1 MAYGA
6 PPLFR
11 QGVSIRARFLFFLML
26 SLAVILVDG
35 RLRAL
40 DDFRSALTSF
50 LTPFKEV
57 VQLPGLFIE
66 NSAGYFISKKN
77 LNEEIQRLTKENQ
90 LLQLDAARME
100 EMRQENENLRHL
112 VSALAATTDHV
123 VTTEVI
129 GRPADPFSRRIQ
141 IAAGALDGVQVGM
154 PVIGPFGVLGQVSRT
169 VSHQSEVTL
178 ISDHKSRISVINNR
192 TGQIFL
198 LAGTGDSARQKKD
211 LTCAVVDNRT
221 GQIFLLAGTGDS
233 GLLTVA
239 FAQPSADLQPGD
251 ELVTSGLDHLYPKAV
266 LTAIVKS
273 STYVPGEAYRRVE
286 ATAAADLTD
295 VQFATVVLVNPHPTA
310 ELDIKDVKP
319 QNRFERRDKADRQNR
334 RDQK

>member
-1 MAYGA
+1 M
-6 PPLFR
+6 
-11 QGVSIRARFLFFLML
+11 RA
-26 SLAVILVDG
+26 
-35 RLRAL
+35 
-40 DDFRSALTSF
+40 TSS
-50 LTPFKEV
+50 V
-57 VQLPGLFIE
+57 
-66 NSAGYFISKKN
+66 KKN

-198 LAGTGDSARQKKD
+198 LAGTGDS
-211 LTCAVVDNRT
+211 
-221 GQIFLLAGTGDS
+221 

>member
-141 IAAGALDGVQVGM
+141 IAAGTLDGVQVGM

-178 ISDHKSRISVINNR
+178 ISDHKSRISVIN
-192 TGQIFL
+192 
-198 LAGTGDSARQKKD
+198 
-211 LTCAVVDNRT
+211 NRT

-319 QNRFERRDKADRQNR
+319 QNRFERRDQADRQNR

>member
-40 DDFRSALTSF
+40 DGFRSALTSF

-198 LAGTGDSARQKKD
+198 LAGTGDS
-211 LTCAVVDNRT
+211 
-221 GQIFLLAGTGDS
+221 

>member
-90 LLQLDAARME
+90 LLQLDAARIE

-141 IAAGALDGVQVGM
+141 IAAGTLDGVQVGM

-178 ISDHKSRISVINNR
+178 ISDHKSRISVIN
-192 TGQIFL
+192 
-198 LAGTGDSARQKKD
+198 
-211 LTCAVVDNRT
+211 NRT

-310 ELDIKDVKP
+310 EPDIKDVKP

>member
-198 LAGTGDSARQKKD
+198 LAGTGDS
-211 LTCAVVDNRT
+211 
-221 GQIFLLAGTGDS
+221 

>member
-77 LNEEIQRLTKENQ
+77 LNEAIQRLTKENQ

-198 LAGTGDSARQKKD
+198 LAGTGDS
-211 LTCAVVDNRT
+211 
-221 GQIFLLAGTGDS
+221 

>member
-66 NSAGYFISKKN
+66 NSPGYFISKKN

-198 LAGTGDSARQKKD
+198 LAGTGDS
-211 LTCAVVDNRT
+211 
-221 GQIFLLAGTGDS
+221 

>member
-100 EMRQENENLRHL
+100 EMRQENEKLRHL

-141 IAAGALDGVQVGM
+141 IAAGTLDGVQVGM

-178 ISDHKSRISVINNR
+178 ISDHKSRISVIN
-192 TGQIFL
+192 
-198 LAGTGDSARQKKD
+198 
-211 LTCAVVDNRT
+211 NRT

>member
-198 LAGTGDSARQKKD
+198 LAGTGDS
-211 LTCAVVDNRT
+211 
-221 GQIFLLAGTGDS
+221 
-233 GLLTVA
+233 GLLTIA

>member
-129 GRPADPFSRRIQ
+129 GRPADPFPRRIQ

-178 ISDHKSRISVINNR
+178 ISDHKSRISVIN
-192 TGQIFL
+192 
-198 LAGTGDSARQKKD
+198 
-211 LTCAVVDNRT
+211 NRT

>member
-129 GRPADPFSRRIQ
+129 GCPADPFSRRIQ

-178 ISDHKSRISVINNR
+178 ISDHKSRISVIN
-192 TGQIFL
+192 
-198 LAGTGDSARQKKD
+198 
-211 LTCAVVDNRT
+211 NRT

-319 QNRFERRDKADRQNR
+319 QNRFERRDKADRRNR

>member
-26 SLAVILVDG
+26 SLSVILEDG

-198 LAGTGDSARQKKD
+198 LAGTGDS
-211 LTCAVVDNRT
+211 
-221 GQIFLLAGTGDS
+221 

-319 QNRFERRDKADRQNR
+319 QNRFERRDKADRRNR

>member
-198 LAGTGDSARQKKD
+198 LAGTGDS
-211 LTCAVVDNRT
+211 
-221 GQIFLLAGTGDS
+221 

-251 ELVTSGLDHLYPKAV
+251 ELVTYGLDHLYPKAV

>member
-40 DDFRSALTSF
+40 DDFRSTLTSF

-198 LAGTGDSARQKKD
+198 LS
-211 LTCAVVDNRT
+211 
-221 GQIFLLAGTGDS
+221 GTGDS

>member
-129 GRPADPFSRRIQ
+129 GRPADPFSRHIQ

-178 ISDHKSRISVINNR
+178 ISDHKSRISVIN
-192 TGQIFL
+192 
-198 LAGTGDSARQKKD
+198 
-211 LTCAVVDNRT
+211 NRT

>member
-198 LAGTGDSARQKKD
+198 LAGTGDS
-211 LTCAVVDNRT
+211 
-221 GQIFLLAGTGDS
+221 

-310 ELDIKDVKP
+310 KLDIKDVKP
-319 QNRFERRDKADRQNR
+319 QNRFERRDKADRRNR

>member
-198 LAGTGDSARQKKD
+198 LAGTGDS
-211 LTCAVVDNRT
+211 
-221 GQIFLLAGTGDS
+221 

-319 QNRFERRDKADRQNR
+319 QNRFERRDKAR

>member
-198 LAGTGDSARQKKD
+198 LAGTGDS
-211 LTCAVVDNRT
+211 
-221 GQIFLLAGTGDS
+221 

-251 ELVTSGLDHLYPKAV
+251 ELVTSGLDHLYPKAA

>member
-40 DDFRSALTSF
+40 DAFRSALTSF

-198 LAGTGDSARQKKD
+198 LAGTGDS
-211 LTCAVVDNRT
+211 
-221 GQIFLLAGTGDS
+221 

>member
-40 DDFRSALTSF
+40 DAFRSALTSF

-66 NSAGYFISKKN
+66 NSAGYFISKKK

-198 LAGTGDSARQKKD
+198 LAGTGDS
-211 LTCAVVDNRT
+211 
-221 GQIFLLAGTGDS
+221 

>member
-11 QGVSIRARFLFFLML
+11 QGVSIRARFLFFLIL

-198 LAGTGDSARQKKD
+198 LAGTGDS
-211 LTCAVVDNRT
+211 
-221 GQIFLLAGTGDS
+221 

>member
-123 VTTEVI
+123 VTTVVI

-141 IAAGALDGVQVGM
+141 IAAGTLDGVQVGM

-178 ISDHKSRISVINNR
+178 ISDHKSRISVIN
-192 TGQIFL
+192 
-198 LAGTGDSARQKKD
+198 
-211 LTCAVVDNRT
+211 NRT

>member
-77 LNEEIQRLTKENQ
+77 LNEEIQHLTKENQ

-198 LAGTGDSARQKKD
+198 LAGTGDS
-211 LTCAVVDNRT
+211 
-221 GQIFLLAGTGDS
+221 

>member
-77 LNEEIQRLTKENQ
+77 LSEEIQRLTKENQ

-198 LAGTGDSARQKKD
+198 LAGTGDS
-211 LTCAVVDNRT
+211 
-221 GQIFLLAGTGDS
+221 

>member
-169 VSHQSEVTL
+169 VSHQSEVAL
-178 ISDHKSRISVINNR
+178 ISDHKSRISVIN
-192 TGQIFL
+192 
-198 LAGTGDSARQKKD
+198 
-211 LTCAVVDNRT
+211 NRT

>member
-66 NSAGYFISKKN
+66 NSASYFISKKN

-169 VSHQSEVTL
+169 VSHQSEVML
-178 ISDHKSRISVINNR
+178 ISDHKSRISVIN
-192 TGQIFL
+192 
-198 LAGTGDSARQKKD
+198 
-211 LTCAVVDNRT
+211 NRT

>member
-57 VQLPGLFIE
+57 VQLPGLFID

-198 LAGTGDSARQKKD
+198 LAGTGDS
-211 LTCAVVDNRT
+211 
-221 GQIFLLAGTGDS
+221 

-319 QNRFERRDKADRQNR
+319 QNRFERRDKADRRNR

>member
-90 LLQLDAARME
+90 LLQLEAARME

-178 ISDHKSRISVINNR
+178 ISDHKSRISVIN
-192 TGQIFL
+192 
-198 LAGTGDSARQKKD
+198 
-211 LTCAVVDNRT
+211 NRT

>member
-77 LNEEIQRLTKENQ
+77 LNEEIQRLTEENQ

-178 ISDHKSRISVINNR
+178 ISDHKSRISVIN
-192 TGQIFL
+192 
-198 LAGTGDSARQKKD
+198 
-211 LTCAVVDNRT
+211 NRT

>member
-198 LAGTGDSARQKKD
+198 LAGTGDS
-211 LTCAVVDNRT
+211 
-221 GQIFLLAGTGDS
+221 

-295 VQFATVVLVNPHPTA
+295 VRFATVVLVNPHPTA

>member
-77 LNEEIQRLTKENQ
+77 LNEEILRLTKENQ

-198 LAGTGDSARQKKD
+198 LAGTGDS
-211 LTCAVVDNRT
+211 
-221 GQIFLLAGTGDS
+221 

>member
-66 NSAGYFISKKN
+66 NSAVYFISKKN

-198 LAGTGDSARQKKD
+198 LAGTGDS
-211 LTCAVVDNRT
+211 
-221 GQIFLLAGTGDS
+221 

>member
-198 LAGTGDSARQKKD
+198 LAGTGDS
-211 LTCAVVDNRT
+211 
-221 GQIFLLAGTGDS
+221 

-310 ELDIKDVKP
+310 ELGIKDVKP

>member
-198 LAGTGDSARQKKD
+198 LAGTGDS
-211 LTCAVVDNRT
+211 
-221 GQIFLLAGTGDS
+221 

-273 STYVPGEAYRRVE
+273 STYVPSEAYRRVE

-319 QNRFERRDKADRQNR
+319 QNRFERRDKADRRNR

>member
-141 IAAGALDGVQVGM
+141 IAAGALDGVQVGL

-178 ISDHKSRISVINNR
+178 ISDHKSRISVIN
-192 TGQIFL
+192 
-198 LAGTGDSARQKKD
+198 
-211 LTCAVVDNRT
+211 NRT

>member
-198 LAGTGDSARQKKD
+198 LAGTGDS
-211 LTCAVVDNRT
+211 
-221 GQIFLLAGTGDS
+221 

-251 ELVTSGLDHLYPKAV
+251 ELVTSGLDHLYPRAV

>member
-198 LAGTGDSARQKKD
+198 LAGTGDS
-211 LTCAVVDNRT
+211 
-221 GQIFLLAGTGDS
+221 

-295 VQFATVVLVNPHPTA
+295 VQFATVALVHSNPTA

>member
-66 NSAGYFISKKN
+66 NNAGYFISKKN

-198 LAGTGDSARQKKD
+198 LAGTGDS
-211 LTCAVVDNRT
+211 
-221 GQIFLLAGTGDS
+221 